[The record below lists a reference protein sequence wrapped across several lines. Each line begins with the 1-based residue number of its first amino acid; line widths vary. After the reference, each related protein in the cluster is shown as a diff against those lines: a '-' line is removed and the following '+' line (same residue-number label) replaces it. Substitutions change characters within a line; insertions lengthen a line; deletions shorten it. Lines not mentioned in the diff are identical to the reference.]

1 MNGSR
6 ARLRR
11 NSPEAVARVLA
22 ALLTEDGLLS
32 AEEIDFMDRLGVYGI
47 VGVTREEFMR
57 AVAGQVA
64 GHHPSEK
71 RGQEASVTRASRL
84 DAALDAISNRD
95 QQLVV
100 AAVLIYI
107 ADADRDI
114 REEERA
120 LIRRML
126 TRWDIGAAELEREL
140 NVPSQRLR
148 AFLEDAREHGVGS

>member
-1 MNGSR
+1 VNGTR
-6 ARLRR
+6 RRLRR

-22 ALLTEDGLLS
+22 TLLTEDGRLS
-32 AEEIDFMDRLGVYGI
+32 AEEIDFMDRLGIYGI

-57 AVAGQVA
+57 AVAGQAA
-64 GHHPSEK
+64 GRHPSEK
-71 RGQEASVTRASRL
+71 RWLEANVSRDSRL
-84 DAALDAISNRD
+84 DTALDAISDRD

-120 LIRRML
+120 LVRRVL
-126 TRWDIGAAELEREL
+126 ARWDIGAAELEREL
-140 NVPSQRLR
+140 NVPRQRLR
-148 AFLEDAREHGVGS
+148 AFLEDAREQGVGS